1 MEITPMIAG
10 VIVLAVILL
19 MFAAA
24 GIIVAVTSSRAK
36 KQRRNSLPQGGDIS
50 EFSRSMTRRFD
61 SEDRL

>member
-1 MEITPMIAG
+1 MELTPMLAG
-10 VIVLAVILL
+10 IIVLIVIIG

-24 GIIVAVTSSRAK
+24 GIIVAVNSSRAK
-36 KQRRNSLPQGGDIS
+36 KQSRNSLPQGGDIS